1 MQSLKGRI
9 RKAYHPAHGG
19 PEPVE
24 TPPLKKPLIAN
35 KPVARPDPAPSRWS
49 YRLQRLMLTPLF
61 RLSLRVGLPML
72 ATFGIATAWFADEG
86 RRDAFNLAIADM
98 RASIEERPEF
108 MVKVMAVDGAGE
120 EVAEDIREILP
131 VEFPI
136 SSFHLDLDHMRDT
149 IAGLDAV
156 ENVSLRIKP
165 GGTLHVQ
172 VKERVP
178 AVIWRSA
185 LGLEL
190 LDGGGFRVAPLLH
203 RADRPDLPVIAG
215 EKANEAVEESLSLM
229 AAAAPL
235 ASRFR
240 GLERIGER
248 RWDVV
253 LDRGQ
258 RIQLPTEN
266 PVQALERVIA
276 MDQAMNLLERD
287 LAAVDLRLPQRP
299 TLRMNNNAVEELR
312 RIKATELGVEA
323 Q

>member
-9 RKAYHPAHGG
+9 RRAYHPAHGG
-19 PEPVE
+19 PEPI
-24 TPPLKKPLIAN
+24 TAPPLKKPLVAT
-35 KPVARPDPAPSRWS
+35 KPETRPDPAPSRWS
-49 YRLQRLMLTPLF
+49 YRMQRLMLTPLF
-61 RLSLRVGLPML
+61 RLSLRVGLPVL
-72 ATFGIATAWFADEG
+72 ATFGIATAWFADAE
-86 RRDAFNLAIADM
+86 RRDALNLAISDM
-98 RASIEERPEF
+98 RAAIEERPEF
-108 MVKVMAVDGAGE
+108 MVKLMAVDGAGE

-131 VEFPI
+131 VTFPI
-136 SSFHLDLDHMRDT
+136 SSFHLDLDQMRDT

-156 ENVSLRIKP
+156 RKVSLRIKP

-172 VKERVP
+172 VTERVP

-190 LDGGGFRVAPLLH
+190 LDGQGFRVAPILA

-215 EKANEAVEESLSLM
+215 QQANRDVGEALSLIS
-229 AAAAPL
+229 AAAPL
-235 ASRFR
+235 ATRFR
-240 GLERIGER
+240 GLERVGER

-258 RIQLPTEN
+258 RILLPPEN

-276 MDQAMNLLERD
+276 MDGAMDLLERD
-287 LAAVDLRLPQRP
+287 LAAVDLRLPERP
-299 TLRMNNNAVEELR
+299 TLRMNDNAVEELR
-312 RIKATELGVEA
+312 RIRATELGVEA

>member
-1 MQSLKGRI
+1 MRSLKGRI
-9 RKAYHPAHGG
+9 TRAYHPAHGG
-19 PEPVE
+19 PEPQ
-24 TPPLKKPLIAN
+24 
-35 KPVARPDPAPSRWS
+35 PVLAAPKRVTRVDPAPSRWS
-49 YRLQRLMLTPLF
+49 YRMQRLMLTPMF
-61 RLSLRVGLPML
+61 RLALRGGLPL
-72 ATFGIATAWFADEG
+72 VVTFTAATIWFADQD
-86 RRDAFNLAIADM
+86 RRDALNTTLNDM

-156 ENVSLRIKP
+156 ERVSLRIKP

-172 VKERVP
+172 VTERVP
-178 AVIWRSA
+178 AVVWRSA

-190 LDGGGFRVAPLLH
+190 LDGRGFRVAPLMARSD
-203 RADRPDLPVIAG
+203 RADLPVIAG
-215 EKANEAVEESLSLM
+215 EGADKVVGEALALI

-235 ASRFR
+235 TTRFR

-258 RIQLPTEN
+258 RILLPTDK

-276 MDQAMNLLERD
+276 MDGAMDLLERD
-287 LAAVDLRLPQRP
+287 LAVVDLRLPERP
-299 TLRMNNNAVEELR
+299 TLRMNENAVEELR

>member
-1 MQSLKGRI
+1 MPSVKGRI
-9 RKAYHPAHGG
+9 TRAYHPAHGG
-19 PEPVE
+19 PEP
-24 TPPLKKPLIAN
+24 TPA
-35 KPVARPDPAPSRWS
+35 PVAARRVTRSDPAPSRWS
-49 YRLQRLMLTPLF
+49 YRMQRLMLTPLF

-72 ATFGIATAWFADEG
+72 VTFTAGMIWFSDQE
-86 RRDAFNLAIADM
+86 RRDAVLMTIADM
-98 RASIEERPEF
+98 RAAIEERPEF

-156 ENVSLRIKP
+156 EKVNLRVKP
-165 GGTLHVQ
+165 GGTLQVQ
-172 VKERVP
+172 VTERVP
-178 AVIWRSA
+178 AVVWRSA

-190 LDGGGFRVAPLLH
+190 LDARGFRVARLGT
-203 RADRPDLPVIAG
+203 RAARADLPVIAG
-215 EKANEAVEESLSLM
+215 EGADESVGEALALI

-235 ASRFR
+235 NSRFR
-240 GLERIGER
+240 GLERIGDR

-253 LDRGQ
+253 LDREQ
-258 RIQLPTEN
+258 RILLPPEK

-276 MDQAMNLLERD
+276 MDGAMDLLERD
-287 LAAVDLRLPQRP
+287 LAVVDLRLPERP
-299 TLRMNNNAVEELR
+299 TLRMNENAVEELR

-323 Q
+323 E